1 MDVVHCEGGREG
13 ERREVQLLTTDESFL
28 QMNLGILH
36 SVGIRHGRRR
46 QRSSHVVYNQPI
58 KKQHAHKRIDTGLVH
73 TKLVHTYNILLLG

>member
-1 MDVVHCEGGREG
+1 MLMRSGRERK
-13 ERREVQLLTTDESFL
+13 ERREEVQLLTTDESFL

-58 KKQHAHKRIDTGLVH
+58 KKQHAHKRIDTGLVD
-73 TKLVHTYNILLLG
+73 TMLVHTYNILLG